1 LKIIYTDPINRV
13 NFYEMNIKKKK
24 KKKKNHK
31 LGVEGVSEDLNTMGL
46 QYISSTQ

>member
-13 NFYEMNIKKKK
+13 NFYEMNI